1 MQNKLTLPET
11 LVGSALRGKI
21 ILVQKEPKQRYQT
34 TKEHDTFR
42 AINIIINSI
51 TVVTLLSY
59 KRL

>member
-42 AINIIINSI
+42 EINIIINW
-51 TVVTLLSY
+51 
-59 KRL
+59 